1 MRRERHMRRSELEG
15 VTRRWISLWCAPTD
29 WKLFD
34 QLHSDDFEDKSPAG
48 RDTSKRGFATGLRE
62 LVDAFPD
69 LVTKVEDMVVDEEA
83 QRVAVRWSSVG
94 TNKRRFLGVGPTN
107 RKTPITGIEIIEISN
122 GRITR
127 RWGEWDITAHKA
139 SAQV

>member
-1 MRRERHMRRSELEG
+1 MMRRDRHMRRSELED

-29 WKLFD
+29 WELFD
-34 QLHSDDFEDKSPAG
+34 QLHSDDFEDMSPAG
-48 RDTSKRGFATGLRE
+48 RDTSKSGFAQGLKQ

-69 LVTKVEDMVVDEEA
+69 LATKVEDMIVDEET

-94 TNKRRFLGVGPTN
+94 TNKRRFLAVGPTH
-107 RKTPITGIEIIEISN
+107 RTITITGIEIIEISD

-127 RWGEWDITAHKA
+127 RWGEWDITAHQA
-139 SAQV
+139 NA